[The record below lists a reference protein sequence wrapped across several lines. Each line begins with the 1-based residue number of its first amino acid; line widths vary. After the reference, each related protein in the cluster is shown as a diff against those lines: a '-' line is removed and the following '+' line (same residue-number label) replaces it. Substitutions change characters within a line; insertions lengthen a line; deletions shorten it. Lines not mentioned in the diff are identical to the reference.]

1 MNKKI
6 QISRET
12 KIALLKALKN
22 GYFEVSDFEIFLIII
37 HSGLTDKEIEEL
49 YKKIDV
55 REPLNI
61 TFEI

>member
-6 QISRET
+6 QISREI
-12 KIALLKALKN
+12 KITLLKALKK
-22 GYFEVSDFEIFLIII
+22 GYFETSDLENILTII
-37 HSGLTDKEIEEL
+37 HSGLTDEELKEL